1 MSDQS
6 TLPGYQS
13 PRSGASVDAS
23 LALADTA
30 IQADD
35 LAVPTGEG
43 QADGL
48 MTHQDKAKLDG
59 IETGATADQTAQEI
73 ATLIDAD
80 ATAESTL
87 KSALGLG
94 SAAYTASTAYEP
106 ADATLLKEADID
118 DTPADGATTAP
129 ISSNWA
135 YDHAADDTAHG
146 NVPAPILTGP
156 ALSIPAGVAL
166 ELTIADYDSYASYS
180 VAAGTG
186 SASMDG
192 DTITYTGAVTGSD
205 TLTITVNDH
214 SRVLTIT
221 VLANNLIDAPDPAP
235 AIGAALEGGYYTGA
249 IWDKVCAAS
258 GELTIGTGEKTLTIP
273 SGVLPFYYGQ
283 QIRIAPGPT
292 NAGQVFMEGTV
303 ITRDDTA
310 LTVNITSVTGSG
322 TFSTWVV
329 AARWKIIIAPKA
341 SGENA
346 SVQYKNAT
354 TAAPA
359 ECFTLTNGPEATA
372 AMIAADTSTVYPLA
386 HWAKSLN
393 DSNGGLGLAGY
404 TDWYVPARDELE
416 LVWRNL
422 KPVTN
427 DNYITADRYNAAAY
441 TRDANLDDTVV
452 THGTNR
458 HSDPVGAA
466 YTAGNPA
473 QTSVAAFQS
482 GGAEAMTFGSVYY
495 WSSSES
501 SATNAWCQVYNASLP
516 GYQDGNGK
524 TYGTRARACRRSIL

>member
-1 MSDQS
+1 MAETYTSKYAN
-6 TLPGYQS
+6 GE
-13 PRSGASVDAS
+13 AVDA
-23 LALADTA
+23 AL
-30 IQADD
+30 
-35 LAVPTGEG
+35 
-43 QADGL
+43 
-48 MTHQDKAKLDG
+48 DKAGTALQAAHIDTDSATTALHHTLG
-59 IETGATADQTAQEI
+59 TGANQ
-73 ATLIDAD
+73 
-80 ATAESTL
+80 
-87 KSALGLG
+87 
-94 SAAYTASTAYEP
+94 AAAGNHVHSGVYEP
-106 ADATLLKEADID
+106 ADATILKQASVVNALDSTSTAAPLSAAQGKALNDAKLAIANID
-118 DTPADGATTAP
+118 DTPVDGATTAP

-482 GGAEAMTFGSVYY
+482 SGAEAMTFGSVYY

>member
-482 GGAEAMTFGSVYY
+482 DGAEVMTFGIGLF

-501 SATNAWCQVYNASLP
+501 SATLAWYQAYVTSNP
-516 GYQDGNGK
+516 GAQGNGNK
-524 TYGTRARACRRSIL
+524 AGDYRARACRRSIL